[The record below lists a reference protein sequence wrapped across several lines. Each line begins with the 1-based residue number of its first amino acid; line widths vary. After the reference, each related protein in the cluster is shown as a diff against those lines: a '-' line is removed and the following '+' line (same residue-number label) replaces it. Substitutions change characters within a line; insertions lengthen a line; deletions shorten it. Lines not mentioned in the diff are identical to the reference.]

1 MIIIR
6 LNILTKERI
15 KNDYD
20 KDDGEISIKPSVNSE
35 LYNSQNFKGTNIN
48 GTKTK
53 NTIESRG
60 KRKKRRWKKEV
71 DKQLSIISFTNIIKN
86 KQKDYNINDD
96 QLPEK
101 ISVQNEV

>member
-1 MIIIR
+1 MMMGKKVYLVLLIL
-6 LNILTKERI
+6 LNI

-53 NTIESRG
+53 NNIESRG
-60 KRKKRRWKKEV
+60 KRKKRR
-71 DKQLSIISFTNIIKN
+71 
-86 KQKDYNINDD
+86 
-96 QLPEK
+96 
-101 ISVQNEV
+101 